1 MTIFERPDEDVFA
14 DGARPGEVDDF
25 PNVARGW
32 GVALDQTGGKPPM
45 EWFNW
50 LGRRID
56 RAIRYFMQRGLAE
69 WSATETYPVGAV
81 VQHNGIIYRADVE
94 NEGRAP
100 DGSPGQWGAPWAPTV
115 DVDDSS
121 NRVVNTEL
129 LAAALKTVQPALG
142 FTPVRQGGGA
152 NQGKNVVRIGWA
164 QDGSGLLAS
173 VDNTNL
179 GAIAFVKDVNGYATQ
194 QWVRDYA
201 AYKGGDTISGRM
213 TFGRDGWQ
221 ADIQLLNLRPGQNIS
236 TFLRASD
243 DGGIEGINSAY
254 NSVTWRFD
262 DWGNLHLRGQQIL
275 GTDGNLNLT
284 WRGRHLNAEIDDLW
298 NNIHSRATWDAVNG
312 KSNAGARVQWDSGVN
327 NFGTIDRLNGALPA
341 PWVVCGL
348 GGPGNGTANAISVF
362 GVVLRNQ

>member
-142 FTPVRQGGGA
+142 FIPVRQGGGA

-173 VDNTNL
+173 VDDTNL
-179 GAIAFVKDVNGYATQ
+179 GAIAFAKDVNGYATQ
-194 QWVRDYA
+194 AWVKGYA
-201 AYKGGDTISGRM
+201 LSRAGDTM
-213 TFGRDGWQ
+213 TDRLTLSREGWQ
-221 ADIQLLNLRPGQNIS
+221 AELQLQNLRPGQRSSAFI
-236 TFLRASD
+236 RARD
-243 DGGIEGINSAY
+243 AGGVEIINSAY
-254 NSVTWRFD
+254 NGVPWQASNEGETFQPGTAHVGGASFQADGNVWGAA
-262 DWGNLHLRGQQIL
+262 WGNDFLS
-275 GTDGNLNLT
+275 NVV
-284 WRGRHLNAEIDDLW
+284 GRK
-298 NNIHSRATWDAVNG
+298 AV
-312 KSNAGARVQWDSGVN
+312 AGARVQHDSGLAEFDYVGSVSSN
-327 NFGTIDRLNGALPA
+327 VHGQVDLPA
-341 PWVVCGL
+341 PWVVAGL
-348 GGPGNGTANAISVF
+348 RVNADNRSVTAIWQR